1 MAYVRGHYRRD
12 GSYVRPHHRRTRP
25 AAPTSPRSVTY
36 SRSVSTRP
44 PSPAGP
50 TTYVRGHYRNGSY
63 VRPHHRR
70 IGRPAVVAAAGG
82 GSVLLIVLVALA
94 LLSFGGT
101 GSKGTPST
109 ASGNIGTAGIGEN
122 DHGRLAQ

>member
-1 MAYVRGHYRRD
+1 MSA
-12 GSYVRPHHRRTRP
+12 RTT
-25 AAPTSPRSVTY
+25 AAPGRLLPPPPRSVTY

-82 GSVLLIVLVALA
+82 GSILLIVLVALA

-101 GSKGTPST
+101 GTKGTPSNPT
-109 ASGNIGTAGIGEN
+109 SPVSHSVSGA
-122 DHGRLAQ
+122 DHLQR

>member
-12 GSYVRPHHRRTRP
+12 GSYVRPHHRRTRS
-25 AAPTSPRSVTY
+25 AAPSSPRSVTY
-36 SRSVSTRP
+36 SRSVSARP

-94 LLSFGGT
+94 LLSMGGT
-101 GSKGTPST
+101 GSKGTPSSPT
-109 ASGNIGTAGIGEN
+109 SPVSHSAPGG
-122 DHGRLAQ
+122 DHLHR